1 MHSGLDDA
9 VANVTEVLLRSG
21 MLNNTLLI
29 FSSDNGGE
37 ATLGVNWPLRYSILI
52 HKTCSFLFYLND
64 TFSPAHFGSHK
75 CLITLCIVSLP
86 FFIFPCVFRKIN
98 ARKLPNA
105 RKT

>member
-37 ATLGVNWPLRYSILI
+37 ATLGVNWPLR
-52 HKTCSFLFYLND
+52 
-64 TFSPAHFGSHK
+64 
-75 CLITLCIVSLP
+75 
-86 FFIFPCVFRKIN
+86 
-98 ARKLPNA
+98 
-105 RKT
+105 